1 MIDTILTVAL
11 ATLPTTRPN
20 MERNVQIKAP
30 IAVAI
35 VATTPRK
42 EEEATKLSTCYEGIY
57 GSCWSEN

>member
-1 MIDTILTVAL
+1 MIDTLLAVAI

-20 MERNVQIKAP
+20 MERSTQIKAP

-35 VATTPRK
+35 VEITPRK
-42 EEEATKLSTCYEGIY
+42 EEEASKLSTCYESSF

>member
-1 MIDTILTVAL
+1 MIDTLLIVL

-20 MERNVQIKAP
+20 MERNAQIKAP

-42 EEEATKLSTCYEGIY
+42 EEQAEKLSTCYESSFD
-57 GSCWSEN
+57 SCWSEN